1 MGTVPSQPTTSVAIA
16 VTISNIGTTHDQT
29 CGSRTNGLF
38 YDLMMRPGEGF
49 GNILSFVDA
58 IFCRLA
64 ISNGDILGFFKIP
77 NFDDDISSVLETDSQ
92 TWVGHT
98 PCTVF
103 CSSQLCCVSIVWRV
117 VEHICIVLRIEIF
130 ICWEF
135 YSPLSGLL
143 GFCPWAR

>member
-1 MGTVPSQPTTSVAIA
+1 MAF
-16 VTISNIGTTHDQT
+16 
-29 CGSRTNGLF
+29 F

-103 CSSQLCCVSIVWRV
+103 LLLPVVLCLHCMEGGGTYLYCIEDRNLYLLGILFPIVWTPGVLSMGTVASEV
-117 VEHICIVLRIEIF
+117 VVRLFHTDFNIF
-130 ICWEF
+130 
-135 YSPLSGLL
+135 
-143 GFCPWAR
+143 